1 MEAFVSIFRRLEKR
15 RMAMKQKVE
24 KKRTAVTFV
33 MVLGLWLGLL
43 VPQAW
48 SHDLWLNMT
57 DHTPALWQHAKYAPE
72 PRAKTVVYIGWGHAY
87 PVADFMSDNIWG
99 GMQRIEPD
107 GTRVDMTT
115 GTEGF
120 RAVRV
125 DLQTPGPRVF
135 AAWVNPAFYG
145 PVEGKKDF
153 YQTFY
158 EKYAKALVSVLPQK
172 TLPLDGP
179 DDNPF
184 ATPIGHKVEIIPL
197 VNPNRLQPG
206 DRLPVQVLVDGRP
219 APDYEISAVSLFAA
233 NARETKTRSDK
244 SGNAELLLE
253 TFYGPWIVKA
263 SKSFPATG
271 EMAGKCESLSYTATM
286 TFALPFVKGN

>member
-1 MEAFVSIFRRLEKR
+1 
-15 RMAMKQKVE
+15 MKQKME
-24 KKRTAVTFV
+24 KKRTAATIV

-87 PVADFMSDNIWG
+87 PVADFISDRVWG

-135 AAWVNPAFYG
+135 AAWVHPAFYG
-145 PVEGKKDF
+145 PVEGKK
-153 YQTFY
+153 
-158 EKYAKALVSVLPQK
+158 E
-172 TLPLDGP
+172 
-179 DDNPF
+179 
-184 ATPIGHKVEIIPL
+184 
-197 VNPNRLQPG
+197 
-206 DRLPVQVLVDGRP
+206 
-219 APDYEISAVSLFAA
+219 
-233 NARETKTRSDK
+233 

-253 TFYGPWIVKA
+253 NFYGPWIVKA
-263 SKSFPATG
+263 SKSISATG
-271 EMAGKCESLSYTATM
+271 EMAEKCESLSYTATM